1 MINCQDDN
9 LTFGSLGAPTSLK
22 VTAEIVGKTTAKP
35 NGDGSGKVNFTSC
48 TDNAISQIYFLMMV
62 LLKIVR
68 AAFIKSHLQLLG

>member
-22 VTAEIVGKTTAKP
+22 VTAEIVETTAKP
-35 NGDGSGKVNFTSC
+35 NGDGSGKVNFTS
-48 TDNAISQIYFLMMV
+48 TADNAISYKYILMMV

-68 AAFIKSHLQLLG
+68 AAFIKSHLQLL